1 MLAMFFSMQVYLKF
15 CDRLKDLNVKINLVA
30 LGALRSVLPIL
41 IGRFSLAQPYQ
52 ISASPLIVSSPV
64 VNMNQLL
71 DRCGDLFSV
80 TGLME

>member
-1 MLAMFFSMQVYLKF
+1 MKF

-30 LGALRSVLPIL
+30 LGALRSLLPIL

-71 DRCGDLFSV
+71 DRF
-80 TGLME
+80 GLICSIWKR